1 MSAMSWHCEEQIAKG
16 ISRISGAMGGSVGS
30 RVGEVT
36 GEAVPDLECFL
47 PFLLD
52 FLPDFDAF
60 IPFLLDF
67 LSSFGPFLPF
77 LPDFLPSFDFLTP
90 FLLDFVL
97 LLLLLYEFVCFE
109 LLLLLLL
116 FLPLA
121 LLELFPPFLKSRW
134 VIEASTE
141 DITRIER
148 TTSIKNRMLEI
159 LMVLCFF
166 LFECKTIK
174 ILYDFKISKDMR
186 KTRVIVREKIQLH
199 ALLYDNTACKNFA
212 SS

>member
-60 IPFLLDF
+60 MPFLLDF

-166 LFECKTIK
+166 SSNAKQLKYFTILKYPK
-174 ILYDFKISKDMR
+174 I
-186 KTRVIVREKIQLH
+186 
-199 ALLYDNTACKNFA
+199 
-212 SS
+212 